1 MENRENLKVGISIG
15 DMNGISPEVIVKTF
29 QDKRMFDH
37 VTPVVYGHVDIIKKT
52 KADLGFSEFQYSAIK
67 DAADCVKKKFNI
79 INVWSETIEM
89 KPGELSAEAGHCA
102 YLALKAAVEDLAS
115 NKIDVLVTGP
125 INKDLI
131 QSEDF
136 KFPGHTEFLADMA
149 NVEDHLMLLVADE
162 LRVGVVTG
170 HVALKDVSAELTK
183 EKIMSKIQILH
194 DSLQKDFGINHP
206 KIAVLGLNPH
216 AGDNGLLGD
225 EEKDVIIPA
234 IKASEEKNMYV
245 YGPFGA
251 DGFFGSSSYKS
262 FDGIL
267 AMYHD
272 QGLVPFKALAFDTG
286 VNFTAGLPIVR
297 TSPDHGTAY
306 DLAGKGEA
314 SAHSIRQAI
323 FVAVDIYERRR
334 SHKEMTSNPLQVRAR
349 SKE

>member
-1 MENRENLKVGISIG
+1 MENRENLRVGISIG

-29 QDKRMFDH
+29 QDKRMFDQ
-37 VTPVVYGHVDIIKKT
+37 VTPIVYGHVDIIKKT
-52 KADLGFSEFQYSAIK
+52 KSNLGLNEFRFSSIS
-67 DAADCVKKKFNI
+67 DAEDCAKKKFNVL
-79 INVWSETIEM
+79 NVWTESIAM
-89 KPGELSAEAGHCA
+89 QPGELSAEAGHCA

-131 QSEDF
+131 QSDEF
-136 KFPGHTEFLADMA
+136 NFPGHTEFLADMA

-170 HVALKDVSAELTK
+170 HVALKEVSSELTK
-183 EKIMSKIQILH
+183 EKILSKIQILH

-234 IKASEEKNMYV
+234 IRSAEEKNMYV

-251 DGFFGSSSYKS
+251 DGFFGSSGYKS

-272 QGLVPFKALAFDTG
+272 QGLIPFKALAFDTG

-314 SAHSIRQAI
+314 NPHSMRQAI
-323 FVAVDIYERRR
+323 FAAVDVYKRRKA
-334 SHKEMTSNPLQVRAR
+334 HKEMTANPLQIRTR
-349 SKE
+349 GKE